1 MKWILGPAARLVER
15 RPWWA
20 IGVVGAITAVL
31 AVFAVQQQTDTDIT
45 AFAPNSD
52 IGRAFTQ
59 LEQDMGASSAVQVI
73 LDAGEDGNVISVAG
87 VQTVLEVQSTLEA
100 VPVVVGSLAPAD
112 ANTPPIMSFALPVI
126 EALRAAGID
135 PAAATDAEITA
146 AGGAAYA
153 SEEAALAA
161 ALTSRDRDLA
171 APSARAGMVLV
182 RFRPGLSD
190 DEKSVA
196 AQAVRSA
203 VAGSGSGGVTVEVFS
218 LEVIYDE
225 MQQTMDK
232 ELTPLLGLAFLLV
245 VVILIFFYR
254 RLSDVVVG
262 VAGLMLAIV
271 WMYGL
276 GVLIGPDYLGWVG
289 AFTQI
294 SIAVPVLLVGLGI
307 DYAVHLTSRY
317 REERSL
323 GTDPPGAARVA
334 LLTVGGALVLATV
347 TTLVGFLTNLASPI
361 PPIGD
366 FGVFASLGVLSAFVV
381 MALLVPSIRNVL
393 DRRAHRRDQ
402 RPPRDPLRPL
412 TRLMRATTV
421 LATRIP
427 VATLAL
433 GVAVTV
439 VSIVVASGLT
449 TEFSQDEF
457 VPRGSEAERLI
468 GVVDGLFGGDV
479 VEQTGVVITGNLFDP
494 DVANAMLQ
502 TEANMAGTTD
512 VRMAGARAQ
521 ALSLASAVLL
531 ARQVAAESDPGAAA
545 RFGELGL
552 GEVSFAPDADV
563 VGLLMLAADYVP
575 ADLGSVVATDGS
587 VAAIRVSTS
596 AGEEGADA
604 LAAALLEDAA
614 PLVDAGVRVTVT
626 SRNLLIGEVSTT
638 LTAAQR
644 RSIIITLA
652 AAFVLLV
659 LYYAVTERRPMLGVV
674 TMIPSLLVV
683 AWTLGTMRLMGLSFN
698 VLTGTVASLA
708 IGIGVPYGIHVTHRF
723 TEDLKRSGN
732 AIEAIQATVGHTG
745 AALAGAA
752 LTTAAGFGVLWFA
765 SIVPLQQ
772 FGAMTA
778 ITIVYSL
785 AASVLAQPSCLVM
798 WDRATRWRP
807 TRRT

>member
-1 MKWILGPAARLVER
+1 
-15 RPWWA
+15 
-20 IGVVGAITAVL
+20 
-31 AVFAVQQQTDTDIT
+31 
-45 AFAPNSD
+45 
-52 IGRAFTQ
+52 
-59 LEQDMGASSAVQVI
+59 
-73 LDAGEDGNVISVAG
+73 
-87 VQTVLEVQSTLEA
+87 
-100 VPVVVGSLAPAD
+100 
-112 ANTPPIMSFALPVI
+112 
-126 EALRAAGID
+126 
-135 PAAATDAEITA
+135 
-146 AGGAAYA
+146 
-153 SEEAALAA
+153 
-161 ALTSRDRDLA
+161 
-171 APSARAGMVLV
+171 
-182 RFRPGLSD
+182 
-190 DEKSVA
+190 
-196 AQAVRSA
+196 
-203 VAGSGSGGVTVEVFS
+203 
-218 LEVIYDE
+218 
-225 MQQTMDK
+225 
-232 ELTPLLGLAFLLV
+232 
-245 VVILIFFYR
+245 
-254 RLSDVVVG
+254 
-262 VAGLMLAIV
+262 
-271 WMYGL
+271 
-276 GVLIGPDYLGWVG
+276 
-289 AFTQI
+289 
-294 SIAVPVLLVGLGI
+294 
-307 DYAVHLTSRY
+307 
-317 REERSL
+317 
-323 GTDPPGAARVA
+323 
-334 LLTVGGALVLATV
+334 
-347 TTLVGFLTNLASPI
+347 
-361 PPIGD
+361 
-366 FGVFASLGVLSAFVV
+366 
-381 MALLVPSIRNVL
+381 
-393 DRRAHRRDQ
+393 
-402 RPPRDPLRPL
+402 
-412 TRLMRATTV
+412 
-421 LATRIP
+421 
-427 VATLAL
+427 
-433 GVAVTV
+433 
-439 VSIVVASGLT
+439 ASGLT

-479 VEQTGVVITGNLFDP
+479 VEQTGVVITGSLFDP

-521 ALSLASAVLL
+521 ALSPASAVLL

-552 GEVSFAPDADV
+552 GEASFAPDADV

-798 WDRATRWRP
+798 WDRATRRRP